1 MEGGLRVFGKLRFF
15 RSMSYQTKL
24 LTVTLFLSLF
34 PVLLLGY
41 ASSYLSVRSVQEEVD
56 NNHRIILEQI
66 EYQLNAFL
74 SDLKVSTLQI
84 SEDLIVRDSFLAGI
98 SHSAFRPTMSMIDTL
113 KKYRSVTRIP
123 FGVTLLYPNHRQA
136 YSTQTGLSGIDARYY
151 SSIMKVI
158 DPGYMGITIISPYTY
173 ENQKDLLILKPVSIE
188 NAIDGVVVLHVD
200 ITKFYEYLR
209 RIDIGSTVV
218 LVVDGQGRIV
228 LSPHAE
234 EIGARLSSTSSLYAY
249 WTSPEATSG
258 ISELR
263 GEKYSVTSFK
273 SDQNAWTY
281 VAMTP
286 SRELNAKAWKMERLT
301 WTMVAVIVAVWGCI
315 AFVGYLRMYSPIR
328 RISMKLTPVAGT
340 KKDSVRIIDSYVS
353 DMLETNQRLS
363 GQLLEQLPL
372 MQESVILQLLHDNLS
387 ESELLERMK
396 QLDMAFQREWFFT
409 GIVEIDSL
417 HEFMQ
422 MYKQKDR
429 TSMLNELQAMLR
441 GVFEANYTCIT
452 VNPQP
457 GRIAFI
463 VLTGRTDTATEE
475 AIGAIGSEIR
485 RKTREQF
492 KFTVTAAIAPP
503 VRYLHEI
510 GRSYQLAQ
518 EYLGFRHLLGSDVT
532 ITRKDVVQSDRIQ
545 PADRITAKWYKRI
558 LTSMSEG
565 DIALA
570 EKQFN
575 QMFAALPG
583 HLPDFRMIKG
593 ILTYFLEEIDQL
605 VCDVQGLTLQDLLG
619 WNPYTELYQ
628 QNSLG
633 SAHKWFA
640 NRFFPSIKQHI
651 DRMTKDKSRRI
662 ADETLK
668 YIHEHYDQDFSLQQL
683 AGEFGVSSSQLSRF
697 FKQAMNVNFVDYVV
711 HYRISK
717 AKEWLVYTEMSIKE
731 ISDKLRYTTSQNF
744 TRVFKQI
751 TGVPPGKYRND
762 YRLHGG
768 QPVKQEEEEE
778 DKDLQ

>member
-1 MEGGLRVFGKLRFF
+1 MFGKLRFF

-158 DPGYMGITIISPYTY
+158 DPSYMGITIVSPYTY

-188 NAIDGVVVLHVD
+188 NAIDGIVVLHVD

-249 WTSPEATSG
+249 WTSPEATSA

-301 WTMVAVIVAVWGCI
+301 WTMVAVIIAVWGCI

-396 QLDMAFQREWFFT
+396 QLDMAFQGEWFFT

-457 GRIAFI
+457 GRIVFI

-640 NRFFPSIKQHI
+640 NRFFPTIKQHV

-697 FKQAMNVNFVDYVV
+697 FKQSMNVNFVDYVV

-768 QPVKQEEEEE
+768 QPVKKEEEEE